1 MPYDDPDPDDPS
13 LLIGVELPAEED
25 TDLEM
30 AYAFAEE
37 FARMGFSEQQL
48 WLLFH
53 SPFYAGAYRALQKL
67 GEDKIRSVIGETME
81 VWGRFR
87 FAIHESSETE
97 RMDVSLDSLR
107 AGTNPW
113 PSEK

>member
-13 LLIGVELPAEED
+13 LLIGVELPADED

-37 FARMGFSEQQL
+37 FAKLGFSEQQL
-48 WLLFH
+48 WLLFQ
-53 SPFYAGAYRALQKL
+53 SPFYAGAYRALRNL
-67 GEDKIRSVIGETME
+67 GEDKIRSVIQETLE

-87 FAIHESSETE
+87 FAIEDRPEENQIDVFLES
-97 RMDVSLDSLR
+97 LQHGKPPL
-107 AGTNPW
+107 P
-113 PSEK
+113 PEK